1 MQIQKKGAKKV
12 VRKAFILIV
21 SICVLLF
28 TACGQRLVNSEEIL
42 FPQEPSVESENSILT
57 EGGDDLPA
65 AEPST
70 AASAVSENEQS
81 TKEANSPEKPTVADR
96 VLPMET
102 DIEEAATAPKQP
114 SQSPSAPIQKPEQN
128 QPVQDPMQNPD
139 TTPVPEP
146 VPEPA
151 ASGNIYSVTD
161 AMQIGNEYAV
171 SKYGVYIES
180 SLTRSNAGYYPG
192 TADPVSWFAANGG
205 QDALNAAVCSNV
217 DATFANLAARDGA
230 DVVSAYASFNC
241 DVRYNAAAD
250 EYIIVI
256 LYG

>member
-1 MQIQKKGAKKV
+1 M
-12 VRKAFILIV
+12 RKAFILIV
-21 SICVLLF
+21 SVCVLLF
-28 TACGQRLVNSEEIL
+28 TACGQKPVNSEEVSS
-42 FPQEPSVESENSILT
+42 PQEPSAKSEGPIFAG
-57 EGGDDLPA
+57 GGDDLPA
-65 AEPST
+65 AGTEVT
-70 AASAVSENEQS
+70 AQAAPENEQS
-81 TKEANSPEKPTVADR
+81 TKDANSPEKPAVTDR

-128 QPVQDPMQNPD
+128 QPVQDPMPNPD

-192 TADPVSWFAANGG
+192 TADPASWFAANGG

-217 DATFANLAARDGA
+217 DASFANLAARDGA

-241 DVRYNAAAD
+241 DVRYDAAAD

>member
-1 MQIQKKGAKKV
+1 M
-12 VRKAFILIV
+12 RKAFILIV
-21 SICVLLF
+21 SVCVLLF
-28 TACGQRLVNSEEIL
+28 TACGQKPVNPEEVSS
-42 FPQEPSVESENSILT
+42 PQEPFVESENSILT

-65 AEPST
+65 AESST

-81 TKEANSPEKPTVADR
+81 TKEANSPEKPTVTNR

-146 VPEPA
+146 A

-192 TADPVSWFAANGG
+192 TADPASWFAANGG

-217 DATFANLAARDGA
+217 DASFANLAARDGA

-241 DVRYNAAAD
+241 DVRYDAAAD

>member
-1 MQIQKKGAKKV
+1 M
-12 VRKAFILIV
+12 RKAFILIV
-21 SICVLLF
+21 LVCVLLF
-28 TACGQRLVNSEEIL
+28 TACGQKPVNSEEVSS
-42 FPQEPSVESENSILT
+42 PQEPSVEGKNSILT
-57 EGGDDLPA
+57 EGRDDLPA
-65 AEPST
+65 AESST
-70 AASAVSENEQS
+70 VASAVSENEQS
-81 TKEANSPEKPTVADR
+81 TKEANSPETPMVTDR
-96 VLPMET
+96 VLTMET
-102 DIEEAATAPKQP
+102 YIEEAATAPKQP

-128 QPVQDPMQNPD
+128 QPVQDPTPNPD
-139 TTPVPEP
+139 TTPVPES
-146 VPEPA
+146 VPA
-151 ASGNIYSVTD
+151 AIGNIYSVTD

-180 SLTRSNAGYYPG
+180 GLTRSNAGYYPG

-241 DVRYNAAAD
+241 DVRYDAAAD

>member
-1 MQIQKKGAKKV
+1 M
-12 VRKAFILIV
+12 RKAFILIV
-21 SICVLLF
+21 SVCVLLF
-28 TACGQRLVNSEEIL
+28 TACGQKPVNSEEVSS
-42 FPQEPSVESENSILT
+42 PQEPSVESKSFILT
-57 EGGDDLPA
+57 EGGDDLPTAGTEVTAQA
-65 AEPST
+65 AP
-70 AASAVSENEQS
+70 ENEQS
-81 TKEANSPEKPTVADR
+81 TKEANSPEKPTVTDR

-102 DIEEAATAPKQP
+102 DTEEAATAQS

-128 QPVQDPMQNPD
+128 QPVQDPMPNPD
-139 TTPVPEP
+139 TTP

-230 DVVSAYASFNC
+230 DMVSAYASFNC
-241 DVRYNAAAD
+241 NVRYDAAAD

>member
-1 MQIQKKGAKKV
+1 MQIQKKGARKV

-21 SICVLLF
+21 SVCVLLF
-28 TACGQRLVNSEEIL
+28 TACGQKPVNSEEVSS
-42 FPQEPSVESENSILT
+42 PQEPSAKSESSILT

-65 AEPST
+65 AESST
-70 AASAVSENEQS
+70 VASAVSENKQS
-81 TKEANSPEKPTVADR
+81 SKEANSPEKPAVTDR

-102 DIEEAATAPKQP
+102 DIEEAASAPKQS
-114 SQSPSAPIQKPEQN
+114 SQSPSAPAQKPEQN
-128 QPVQDPMQNPD
+128 QPVQDPMPNPD
-139 TTPVPEP
+139 TTPVPGPVSEP
-146 VPEPA
+146 T

>member
-1 MQIQKKGAKKV
+1 M
-12 VRKAFILIV
+12 RKAFILIV
-21 SICVLLF
+21 SVCVLLF
-28 TACGQRLVNSEEIL
+28 TACGQKPVNSEEVSS
-42 FPQEPSVESENSILT
+42 PQGPSVESKNSILT
-57 EGGDDLPA
+57 EGGDDLPV
-65 AEPST
+65 AESST

-114 SQSPSAPIQKPEQN
+114 SQSPSSPIQKPEQN
-128 QPVQDPMQNPD
+128 QPVQDPIPNPD
-139 TTPVPEP
+139 TTP

-192 TADPVSWFAANGG
+192 TADPASWFAANGG

-241 DVRYNAAAD
+241 DVRYDAAAD

>member
-1 MQIQKKGAKKV
+1 M
-12 VRKAFILIV
+12 RKAFILIV
-21 SICVLLF
+21 SVCVLLF
-28 TACGQRLVNSEEIL
+28 TACGQKPVNPEEVSS
-42 FPQEPSVESENSILT
+42 PQEPFVESENSILT

-65 AEPST
+65 AESST

-139 TTPVPEP
+139 TTP

-241 DVRYNAAAD
+241 DVRYDAAAD

>member
-1 MQIQKKGAKKV
+1 MQIQKKGEQKV
-12 VRKAFILIV
+12 VRKAFVLIV
-21 SICVLLF
+21 SVCVLLF
-28 TACGQRLVNSEEIL
+28 TACGQKPVNSEEVSS
-42 FPQEPSVESENSILT
+42 PQEPSVERKNSILT

-65 AEPST
+65 AGTEVT
-70 AASAVSENEQS
+70 AQAAPENGQS
-81 TKEANSPEKPTVADR
+81 TKDANSPEKPAVTDR

-128 QPVQDPMQNPD
+128 QPVQDPMPD